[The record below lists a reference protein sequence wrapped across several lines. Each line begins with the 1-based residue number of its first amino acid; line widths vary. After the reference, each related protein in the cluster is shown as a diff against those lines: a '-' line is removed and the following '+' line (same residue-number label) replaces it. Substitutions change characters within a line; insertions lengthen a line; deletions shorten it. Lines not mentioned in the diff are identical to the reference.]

1 MELPDA
7 RLVERVV
14 AGDVDAY
21 AVLVARYRDR
31 LARYAVRMLGDR
43 HEAEEALQDTFVRG
57 YRALARCENPERF
70 DAWLFSILV
79 NRCRTRGARVARRGR
94 TFVVDNEA
102 MLRAPSPRDGALD
115 AAERGA
121 WRVSEGALLRWAW
134 LGGTLGAYAGRRAF
148 RHKTR
153 KQPFCARLHTIA
165 AAQVLAG
172 VGMVGWA
179 VYR

>member
-1 MELPDA
+1 M
-7 RLVERVV
+7 
-14 AGDVDAY
+14 
-21 AVLVARYRDR
+21 
-31 LARYAVRMLGDR
+31 VR
-43 HEAEEALQDTFVRG
+43 E
-57 YRALARCENPERF
+57 P
-70 DAWLFSILV
+70 SILEQLETAGHFAAATLRRADPLYVLYALIAV
-79 NRCRTRGARVARRGR
+79 NLIAFAAFGI
-94 TFVVDNEA
+94 DK
-102 MLRAPSPRDGALD
+102 S
-115 AAERGA
+115 AAERGR

-172 VGMVGWA
+172 VGVVGWA